1 MKMTLLPFIPMLKS
15 HSTGNHT
22 RVDNIFCND
31 ELVDSIVKCTTDD
44 ASRPVK
50 TNHYPIITQLDIIA
64 PKVTSK
70 PRPNFRLA
78 NWLELISTLK
88 NILNNLAPPTELMDT
103 QRFNR
108 TLNELNNTIQD
119 AIRKHVKMS
128 KPSPYSK
135 RWWSTELASE
145 KKKMQQLGGRVKF
158 QQANPSHSVHE
169 EYWQQCN
176 CYSKKIQHVKA
187 EHWIGWLKGLDKA
200 SVWQASK
207 LMMAMPTDTGR
218 TRIST
223 LQVRD
228 PTMKHILNRDAAVR
242 FRTKVRT

>member
-1 MKMTLLPFIPMLKS
+1 MKMTLPPFIPMLKS

-22 RVDNIFCND
+22 RVDNVFCNK

-50 TNHYPIITQLDIIA
+50 TDHYPIITQLDIVA

-88 NILNNLAPPTELMDT
+88 NNLDNLAPPTELVDT
-103 QRFNR
+103 QSFDR
-108 TLNELNNTIQD
+108 TLDELNNNAIQD
-119 AIRKHVKMS
+119 AVRKHVKIS

-135 RWWSTELASE
+135 RWWSTELVSE

-158 QQANPSHSVHE
+158 Q
-169 EYWQQCN
+169 
-176 CYSKKIQHVKA
+176 
-187 EHWIGWLKGLDKA
+187 
-200 SVWQASK
+200 
-207 LMMAMPTDTGR
+207 
-218 TRIST
+218 
-223 LQVRD
+223 
-228 PTMKHILNRDAAVR
+228 
-242 FRTKVRT
+242 